1 MARASTQRK
10 RRPRPPAQQRAA
22 QAEDLMFFPKLRR
35 RAKWVFLFLAIAF
48 GGSFIFF
55 GVGAGGSGIGDYI
68 SDLLN
73 RPVSSDTP
81 ALDDAQKAVAERP
94 NDPEAQLD
102 VARAAQAEGDLDLA
116 VAAYEEYR
124 TMRPEDTDALRTL
137 AALYGTQIAEA
148 QQRATIAS
156 NEAAE
161 ASLPRTLAPE
171 DSKFLQELTTNP
183 LSASLSAQAE
193 ARANAANSEVQSL
206 SLAQLD
212 VFTELTDRVTDDPLL
227 FLQYAN
233 AAQTARDYE
242 TAITAYERY
251 LELQPNAANAEQ
263 VQELIDQLKAISGAA
278 TGAPPQGGS
287 DGESSGE

>member
-1 MARASTQRK
+1 
-10 RRPRPPAQQRAA
+10 
-22 QAEDLMFFPKLRR
+22 MFFPKLRR

-73 RPVSSDTP
+73 RPVNSDTP
-81 ALDDAQKAVAERP
+81 ALDDAQEAVAERP

-102 VARAAQAEGDLDLA
+102 LARAAQTEGNLDLA
-116 VAAYEEYR
+116 VTAYEKYR
-124 TMRPEDTDALRTL
+124 TMRPEDADALRTL

-161 ASLPRTLAPE
+161 ASLPNTLAPQ
-171 DSKFLQELTTNP
+171 DSEFLQELTTNP
-183 LSASLSAQAE
+183 LTASLSAQAE
-193 ARANAANSEVQSL
+193 ARATAANSEVQSL
-206 SLAQLD
+206 SLTQLG
-212 VFTELTDRVTDDPLL
+212 VFTELTERVTDDPLL
-227 FLQYAN
+227 YLQYAN
-233 AAQTARDYE
+233 AAQTAQDYE

-251 LELQPNAANAEQ
+251 LELQPNAANSEQ
-263 VQELIDQLKAISGAA
+263 VQELIDQLKAISGA
-278 TGAPPQGGS
+278 TPGGNPQGGS
-287 DGESSGE
+287 DGGSDGE